1 MKKHILIFAA
11 ITTTVFISCSKE
23 KLQTNQPDVSLETEM
38 TSSSQRQGGETP
50 LTTLGSGLLG
60 LFTFNGTLNDATNQ
74 LTATSTVGRVIY
86 TADRKGVVNQAIR
99 FNGAYGLNIL
109 DVPLGTGMSISVWV
123 KTDMYPSDFFVPII
137 TATQSFTLAQFENK
151 YQMSYWN
158 GISGQYVVS
167 GNVGSKWHHIAA
179 TRTDKAL
186 SFYIDGK
193 LVGSSPTPA
202 GSGPYSSAFEYL
214 VGYGYNNGIQYW
226 KGSVDDLRI
235 YKRVLSSTELLNL
248 AKF

>member
-1 MKKHILIFAA
+1 MKKHILIFAV

-23 KLQTNQPDVSLETEM
+23 KLQTNQPNVSLETEM

-50 LTTLGSGLLG
+50 LATLGSGLLG

-86 TADRKGVVNQAIR
+86 TADRKGVVNQAIK
-99 FNGAYGLNIL
+99 FNGYYGLDIPN
-109 DVPLGTGMSISVWV
+109 VPLGTNMSISVWV
-123 KTDMYPSDFFVPII
+123 KTDMYALENLPFVNSP
-137 TATQSFTLAQFENK
+137 QSFCLSQRENT
-151 YQMSYWN
+151 YQMAYWN

-167 GNVGSKWHHIAA
+167 GNVGSKWHHMAA

-235 YKRVLSSTELLNL
+235 YNRVLSSTELLNL